1 MSIAVAAAVSSP
13 ATGTALRLL
22 DAAERIFAEQGIEA
36 ASVRAITQAAGAN
49 VAAVSYHFGSKQ
61 DLVAALLERRVNEMH
76 DARRPL
82 LDAALAAPHV
92 SARDLAT
99 VWVRPLAELAVDPDR
114 GAYLGFLAVMQ
125 AAGPGWRDLTV
136 EVFRRQQVDFGVLL
150 ERALPQLTGPERWFR
165 LTLAIDATI
174 RVLADIDR
182 ASQPWRSSGGIESDA
197 LVAQLVDAVTSLLTP
212 VTPVT
217 HA

>member
-1 MSIAVAAAVSSP
+1 MSIAAPPVVPQPS
-13 ATGTALRLL
+13 ATATRLL

-82 LDAALAAPHV
+82 LDAAMRAPSV
-92 SARDLAT
+92 SARDIAV

-114 GAYLGFLAVMQ
+114 RAYLGFLAVMH
-125 AAGPGWRDLTV
+125 AAGPGFRDLTI
-136 EVFRRQQVDFGVLL
+136 EVFRRQQVDFDLLL
-150 ERALPQLTGPERWFR
+150 ERALPQISGPERWFR
-165 LTLAIDATI
+165 LSLAIDTTI
-174 RVLADIDR
+174 RVLADLDR
-182 ASQPWRSSGGIESDA
+182 ASQPWRSAGGIQVEA
-197 LVAQLVDAVTSLLTP
+197 LVGHLVDVVTSLLTP
-212 VTPVT
+212 VTP
-217 HA
+217 A

>member
-1 MSIAVAAAVSSP
+1 MSIAVPTADPSP

-22 DAAERIFAEQGIEA
+22 DAAERIFAEEGIEA

-61 DLVAALLERRVNEMH
+61 DLVRALLDRRVTEMH

-82 LDAALAAPHV
+82 LDAALSAAHV
-92 SARDLAT
+92 TARDIAT

-114 GAYLGFLAVMQ
+114 RAYLGFLAVMH
-125 AAGPGWRDLTV
+125 AAGPGFRDLTID
-136 EVFRRQQVDFGVLL
+136 VFRRQQVDFDILL
-150 ERALPQLTGPERWFR
+150 ERALPHLPGPERWFR
-165 LTLAIDATI
+165 LSLAIDTTI

-182 ASQPWRSSGGIESDA
+182 ASQPWQSAGGIEADE
-197 LVAQLVDAVTSLLTP
+197 LVGRLVDVVTSLLTP
-212 VTPVT
+212 
-217 HA
+217 A